1 MLYNSFQVS
10 VCNCNWNGDGKMEG
24 DNKKK
29 LTVYD
34 IQFGRVAV
42 KQGFLTEE
50 QLKEALYEQIKDDLT
65 HRPHRLLGEICGL
78 KGWMTQEQIDEVLD
92 ELQKEKKKNEEHI

>member
-1 MLYNSFQVS
+1 MS
-10 VCNCNWNGDGKMEG
+10 VCNCNRNGDREMEG

-34 IQFGRVAV
+34 VQFGRVAV

-65 HRPHRLLGEICGL
+65 HRPHRFLGEICVA
-78 KGWMTQEQIDEVLD
+78 KGWMTDEQVEIALD
-92 ELQKEKKKNEEHI
+92 EQQKDRKKNEELI

>member
-1 MLYNSFQVS
+1 
-10 VCNCNWNGDGKMEG
+10 MED
-24 DNKKK
+24 DNKEK

-34 IQFGRVAV
+34 VQFGQIAV
-42 KQGFLTEE
+42 KLGFLTEE

-65 HRPHRLLGEICGL
+65 KKPHRLLGEICGL

-92 ELQKEKKKNEEHI
+92 ELQKEKKKNEEFI

>member
-1 MLYNSFQVS
+1 
-10 VCNCNWNGDGKMEG
+10 MEG

-34 IQFGRVAV
+34 VQFGRIAV
-42 KQGFLTEE
+42 TQGFLTEE

-65 HRPHRLLGEICGL
+65 QKPHRLLGEICGL
-78 KGWMTQEQIDEVLD
+78 KGWMTDEQVEIVLD
-92 ELQKEKKKNEEHI
+92 ELQKEKKKNEELV